1 MERST
6 SGMPHSFQ
14 SRAKTRSGPIRRIA
28 TGSISPAAWAS
39 RTAKLSQLRSP
50 DRIKRSNCPLASKRS
65 NGPGWRSLVG
75 GPFCPRARYVRSGD
89 NDRNRLAC
97 YEKTWLLFSSSAS
110 NHRSWTKAT
119 WKRILVKKLH
129 YIFGV
134 PAPGSPAKPL
144 QDYIVLKEIAADCR
158 RWVKERKTASET
170 N

>member
-1 MERST
+1 S
-6 SGMPHSFQ
+6 SSAP
-14 SRAKTRSGPIRRIA
+14 
-28 TGSISPAAWAS
+28 
-39 RTAKLSQLRSP
+39 TARWLPKDL
-50 DRIKRSNCPLASKRS
+50 I
-65 NGPGWRSLVG
+65 GPGWRSLVG

-97 YEKTWLLFSSSAS
+97 YEKKWLLFSSTAS

-158 RWVKERKTASET
+158 RWVRGTFSNVLTLKICKMLC
-170 N
+170 NL